1 MNITANEYL
10 VGPHIPKYSQGKA
23 PSLATILIFLP
34 TLLLGGW
41 KAELRTNAGAD
52 HQSRTSFDTAS
63 NGTGSYAALNY
74 IALTENSSAPAA
86 GDTSLTGELNVA
98 SGGLNRAQ
106 AAYSHTNG
114 TNTVVLTK
122 TFTIN
127 TNDGSPK
134 TPAKAGLFNAT
145 SGGTLGYSTL
155 IPNPPPLVFANA
167 VGDSM
172 ATTWT
177 FTL

>member
-1 MNITANEYL
+1 M
-10 VGPHIPKYSQGKA
+10 
-23 PSLATILIFLP
+23 
-34 TLLLGGW
+34 
-41 KAELRTNAGAD
+41 RTNAGTD

-63 NGTGSYAALNY
+63 NGSSSYAALNY
-74 IALTENSSAPAA
+74 IALTESSAAPAA
-86 GDTSLTGELNVA
+86 GDTALTGELNVA

-106 AAYSHTNG
+106 ATYAHTNG

-134 TPAKAGLFNAT
+134 TPAKAGLLNAS
-145 SGGTLGYSTL
+145 SGGTLGYSTP
-155 IPNPPPLVFANA
+155 ISNPPPLVFASGT
-167 VGDSM
+167 GDSM